1 MRGQE
6 CFDIYKKNKILLAH
20 DKEQASVWRLSTP
33 FGQRVTLSLVS
44 NNTQPP
50 SQTKHRGASLLP
62 DRRVLL

>member
-1 MRGQE
+1 
-6 CFDIYKKNKILLAH
+6 LTH
-20 DKEQASVWRLSTP
+20 DKKQASVWRLSTP
-33 FGQRVTLSLVS
+33 FGRRVTLSLVS